1 MELFTGEK
9 RKQKN
14 KMKKKTKIIIGILI
28 AAVIAA
34 AGITWYVMNQ
44 KNQKTGN
51 SSAEVVAW
59 DVDIEEEEPSEEKGI
74 LIPGYTSMVMKAN
87 TKEQTVSIGNPADN
101 DCIFVIVLKLE
112 DGTKLFE
119 SQELKPGEGLE
130 NITLDQELEAGE
142 YQAVIEY
149 KCYSLAVTYVDGRTV
164 KEFEDAI
171 RPETKMI
178 ILESPTTLLFNV
190 VDLEGVAK
198 LAKEHG
204 IKTYIDNTYSTP
216 IFQKPLDMGIDIV
229 MHTMTKYIGGHSDL
243 VGGVLVSKDE
253 EFMREIM
260 VQRDWF
266 GGVLGPMEAW
276 LAIRG
281 LRTLDVRMQRHY
293 ETAMEVAK
301 FLEKQPKIK
310 RVFFTGLESHPQ
322 YELARKQQKGECGL
336 MSLEIDGTLEET
348 ETFVNSL
355 KLFEKG
361 CSWGGFES
369 LAIAYTYN
377 WTEEQCAFLNVSRN
391 IVRIHCGLEGTENLI
406 ADLQQALDK
415 IS

>member
-1 MELFTGEK
+1 MTDNQDLLAMTHVGEDPHK
-9 RKQKN
+9 Y
-14 KMKKKTKIIIGILI
+14 MKSVTPP
-28 AAVIAA
+28 VF
-34 AGITWYVMNQ
+34 MNSLHVFDTV
-44 KNQKTGN
+44 KDYF
-51 SSAEVVAW
+51 
-59 DVDIEEEEPSEEKGI
+59 DVDIFNDEFYYGRASNPTVAILEKKIAALEHGSRAVVFSAGMAACAAAI
-74 LIPGYTSMVMKAN
+74 LRVCIAGSNVICI
-87 TKEQTVSIGNPADN
+87 KESYGPVQHLLDEFLGPKYNVS
-101 DCIFVIVLKLE
+101 
-112 DGTKLFE
+112 
-119 SQELKPGEGLE
+119 
-130 NITLDQELEAGE
+130 
-142 YQAVIEY
+142 
-149 KCYSLAVTYVDGRTV
+149 VTYVDGRTV

-216 IFQKPLDMGIDIV
+216 LFQKPLDMGIDIV

-253 EFMREIM
+253 QLMRDLM

-266 GGVLGPMEAW
+266 GGVMGPMEAW

-301 FLEKQPKIK
+301 FLEKQPKVK
-310 RVFFTGLESHPQ
+310 RVFFTGLPSHPQ

-377 WTEEQCAFLNVSRN
+377 WTDEQCAFLNVSRN

-406 ADLQQALDK
+406 ADLKQALDK

>member
-1 MELFTGEK
+1 MICIKESYGPVQHLLDEFLSPK
-9 RKQKN
+9 
-14 KMKKKTKIIIGILI
+14 
-28 AAVIAA
+28 
-34 AGITWYVMNQ
+34 Y
-44 KNQKTGN
+44 
-51 SSAEVVAW
+51 
-59 DVDIEEEEPSEEKGI
+59 DV
-74 LIPGYTSMVMKAN
+74 
-87 TKEQTVSIGNPADN
+87 
-101 DCIFVIVLKLE
+101 
-112 DGTKLFE
+112 
-119 SQELKPGEGLE
+119 
-130 NITLDQELEAGE
+130 
-142 YQAVIEY
+142 
-149 KCYSLAVTYVDGRTV
+149 AVTYVDGRTV

-281 LRTLDVRMQRHY
+281 LRTLDVRMQR
-293 ETAMEVAK
+293 
-301 FLEKQPKIK
+301 
-310 RVFFTGLESHPQ
+310 
-322 YELARKQQKGECGL
+322 QQWKWL
-336 MSLEIDGTLEET
+336 
-348 ETFVNSL
+348 NSL
-355 KLFEKG
+355 KSSQRL
-361 CSWGGFES
+361 SVYS
-369 LAIAYTYN
+369 L
-377 WTEEQCAFLNVSRN
+377 QDLNHIHNMSLQENSRKVN
-391 IVRIHCGLEGTENLI
+391 V
-406 ADLQQALDK
+406 D
-415 IS
+415 

>member
-1 MELFTGEK
+1 
-9 RKQKN
+9 
-14 KMKKKTKIIIGILI
+14 
-28 AAVIAA
+28 
-34 AGITWYVMNQ
+34 
-44 KNQKTGN
+44 
-51 SSAEVVAW
+51 
-59 DVDIEEEEPSEEKGI
+59 
-74 LIPGYTSMVMKAN
+74 
-87 TKEQTVSIGNPADN
+87 
-101 DCIFVIVLKLE
+101 
-112 DGTKLFE
+112 
-119 SQELKPGEGLE
+119 
-130 NITLDQELEAGE
+130 
-142 YQAVIEY
+142 
-149 KCYSLAVTYVDGRTV
+149 
-164 KEFEDAI
+164 
-171 RPETKMI
+171 
-178 ILESPTTLLFNV
+178 
-190 VDLEGVAK
+190 
-198 LAKEHG
+198 
-204 IKTYIDNTYSTP
+204 
-216 IFQKPLDMGIDIV
+216 MGIDIV

-406 ADLQQALDK
+406 ADLQQSLDK

>member
-1 MELFTGEK
+1 MQLSDDQDLLAMTHVGETPEK
-9 RKQKN
+9 Y
-14 KMKKKTKIIIGILI
+14 MKSVTPPIF
-28 AAVIAA
+28 
-34 AGITWYVMNQ
+34 MNSLHVFDTV
-44 KNQKTGN
+44 KDYF
-51 SSAEVVAW
+51 
-59 DVDIEEEEPSEEKGI
+59 DVDIFNDQFYYGRASNPTVAILEKKIAALEHGSRAVVFSAGMAACAAAI
-74 LIPGYTSMVMKAN
+74 LRICNAGSHVICI
-87 TKEQTVSIGNPADN
+87 KESYGPVQH
-101 DCIFVIVLKLE
+101 L
-112 DGTKLFE
+112 
-119 SQELKPGEGLE
+119 
-130 NITLDQELEAGE
+130 LDEFLCPK
-142 YQAVIEY
+142 YNL
-149 KCYSLAVTYVDGRTV
+149 SVTYVSGRTV
-164 KEFEDAI
+164 DEFKEAI
-171 RPETKMI
+171 RPETAMI

-216 IFQKPLDMGIDIV
+216 VFQKPLDMGIDIV

-253 EFMREIM
+253 QLMRDLM

-301 FLEKQPKIK
+301 FLEKQPKVK
-310 RVFFTGLESHPQ
+310 RVFFTGLPSHPQ

-377 WTEEQCAFLNVSRN
+377 WTDEQCAFLNVNRN

-406 ADLQQALDK
+406 ADLKQALDK